1 MHALG
6 LLRRPDFRRLYIAVA
21 VSELG
26 DAFHYI
32 ALMWF
37 ALTAGGPL
45 GVMAVRL
52 ADSVPALVFGFHGGV
67 AADRWNR
74 TRVMIA
80 ADFARG
86 AILIPVA
93 VTGLTGTLPL
103 SGLVVAAFL
112 LQTATAYFTPAY
124 GSLLPALVDRRNA
137 QEANGLVKATVNAL
151 SIGGWAAAAGLLAL
165 VPISTFFALNA
176 VSFLFSALFIARIR
190 HTSSTT
196 PLAANAPHWRETI
209 AALQPLPGLTVSIAV
224 LGLALT
230 VSAGVWIAGIPE
242 LVRTTLHRDAGGFSL
257 VMVGYALGSVAAGAV
272 LARFPVR
279 DKIRASLLAWLLYL
293 PAYEAFAMTTT
304 LEIAIAAALIT
315 GVSHSAVSILV
326 SSAAQEQATDKV
338 LGRVMKVIALVDRG
352 AHATGLLL
360 VSPLFAVVAPTT
372 MFAAAALVIPLFGV
386 AGALATLRL
395 ERRAT
400 SHR

>member
-326 SSAAQEQATDKV
+326 SSAAQEQATDEV
-338 LGRVMKVIALVDRG
+338 LGRVMGVIALVDRG